1 MSMLWQIKGGP
12 ASAGAAITR
21 NAPAIAAKY
30 FKENIFRNF
39 MSSSLLV
46 YRTSCKN
53 KDATRKQL
61 LTPVELR
68 LLPLPPYTNIVKA
81 ELIPP
86 RVQHPLLALFNSFA
100 SDAVGRRNRRVQR
113 VKYTT
118 AVRDARA
125 AQQVPQRQR
134 VIFSRVREHDAQ
146 LCASFCI
153 AQLCKIEFG
162 ERRPKFR
169 GSVFK
174 KRSARSDSWPR
185 FPDRTCGNKRF
196 AAVEPKTHPSHR
208 CAQQPGAVFID
219 LQRVSASQI
228 DGQRRR
234 GVHHELARRRPDHR
248 VNRSALQIQPRSRG
262 SRLHQPQSRL
272 RLDVHLPD
280 LRYRDARARLPVGLQ
295 SLPNLQRARFTRTP
309 NGLRSH
315 TRRSSQLL
323 HSPANSASRRFAL
336 LPQSYPN
343 RKNQQ
348 HARCHRGELKPKSRA
363 S

>member
-81 ELIPP
+81 ELVPP
-86 RVQHPLLALFNSFA
+86 RVQHLLLALLNSFA

-125 AQQVPQRQR
+125 SQQMPERQR

-146 LCASFCI
+146 LCASFGI

-169 GSVFK
+169 RSIFK
-174 KRSARSDSWPR
+174 KRSARPDSWAR
-185 FPDRTCGNKRF
+185 FPDSTCGNEGF
-196 AAVEPKTHPSHR
+196 AAVQLETHPTHR
-208 CAQQPGAVFID
+208 RAQKARAVLID

-228 DGQRRR
+228 DGERRR
-234 GVHHELARRRPDHR
+234 GVHHEFTQAP
-248 VNRSALQIQPRSRG
+248 RSSRG
-262 SRLHQPQSRL
+262 SFRAPN
-272 RLDVHLPD
+272 P
-280 LRYRDARARLPVGLQ
+280 AAFARL
-295 SLPNLQRARFTRTP
+295 ATP
-309 NGLRSH
+309 
-315 TRRSSQLL
+315 
-323 HSPANSASRRFAL
+323 PA
-336 LPQSYPN
+336 
-343 RKNQQ
+343 
-348 HARCHRGELKPKSRA
+348 
-363 S
+363 

>member
-12 ASAGAAITR
+12 ARAGAASTS

-30 FKENIFRNF
+30 FKEDIFRNF
-39 MSSSLLV
+39 MSTSRLV

-53 KDATRKQL
+53 KDAARKQL

-81 ELIPP
+81 ELVPP
-86 RVQHPLLALFNSFA
+86 GVQHLLLALFNPRLRHA
-100 SDAVGRRNRRVQR
+100 ARRGHERVQPI
-113 VKYTT
+113 KHAC
-118 AVRDARA
+118 AVHNPRA
-125 AQQVPQRQR
+125 SQQMPERQR

-146 LCASFCI
+146 LCASFGI

-169 GSVFK
+169 RSIFK
-174 KRSARSDSWPR
+174 KRSARPDSWAR
-185 FPDRTCGNKRF
+185 FPDSTCGNEGF
-196 AAVEPKTHPSHR
+196 AAFQLETHPTHR
-208 CAQQPGAVFID
+208 RAQKARAVLID

-228 DGQRRR
+228 DGERRR
-234 GVHHELARRRPDHR
+234 GVHHEFTRRRPDHR
-248 VNRSALQIQPRSRG
+248 VNRSALQIQSRSRG

-280 LRYRDARARLPVGLQ
+280 LRYRDARARLLIGFQ
-295 SLPNLQRARFTRTP
+295 SLPNLQRARFTRAP

-315 TRRSSQLL
+315 TWRSSQLL

-336 LPQSYPN
+336 LPQSDPH
-343 RKNQQ
+343 RKNHQ